1 MNRAE
6 TPYDNSLDLVN
17 AEIAK
22 LKEEN
27 KGLLQANRDCN
38 AWFDSLIMDHQ
49 KALKT
54 LDEIARLG
62 GIDGQYGNSTGNEM
76 AIRCLDSLID

>member
-1 MNRAE
+1 MRIYKYELNVTDRLRRLNA
-6 TPYDNSLDLVN
+6 LLV
-17 AEIAK
+17 
-22 LKEEN
+22 EEN

-76 AIRCLDSLID
+76 AIRCLYSLID